1 MILLLCTSE
10 LISYYI
16 LLYISRP
23 LYIDYQYALARSLE
37 GSFAT
42 SKGIVSDPD
51 ISTVDLSNMLAER
64 ELGCIILA
72 TDGLFEVIDNEEA
85 GRDAIKWRQAGK
97 PADEVAKQLCLKAI
111 DKGSPDN
118 VSCVVLYLD

>member
-1 MILLLCTSE
+1 M
-10 LISYYI
+10 
-16 LLYISRP
+16 SRWR
-23 LYIDYQYALARSLE
+23 IKVGDYQYALARSLE

-51 ISTVDLSNMLAER
+51 ISTIDLSEMLAER

-85 GRDAIKWRQAGK
+85 GRDAIKWREAGQ
-97 PADEVAKQLCLKAI
+97 PADEVAKQLCLKAV

-118 VSCVVLYLD
+118 VSCVVPYLD